1 MVKKVSMLLAGIF
14 LLTLPALVFGAYPS
28 FQYPDVPAFNDKSGS
43 GIFRLYVQKDGA
55 WEDAGQAGF
64 DRYFRQR
71 TWDITPYAVGGE
83 TVRILLKKEGGGM
96 AHMDSALLNGN
107 PALHVSGADFGVR
120 KLATDD
126 FDVADASGNGVE
138 LEFSAVEGKAVISL
152 TARIEE
158 AAISKT
164 PFQYPPEN
172 LYKEIGHG
180 SKFYTYTID
189 TGGQGIERQL
199 FKEYSLSGSGHPSGY
214 TYGNVSNDQD
224 NLYVTIDFTADNT
237 MDGDKDYAAVYVK
250 TGSLL
255 REFKVSAADE
265 RWGQA
270 RFTYTD
276 KVSYEHKLYRFQ
288 IPLASIGDARELNLA
303 FSAYGTASPPGG
315 DFGRAS
321 RQYLVVYWKNSDIY
335 GQLVGEDGNAAGAEF
350 VICDASG
357 SQDSPSAAYNSATDQ
372 YLVTWYDNRN
382 IGNTDIY
389 GQIVNA
395 NGSLSG
401 GNLVICNDANYQHN
415 PSVAYNSSA
424 NQYLV
429 AWHDNRNGNADIYG
443 QRVNANGSL
452 SGGNFVICDAANTQ
466 DSPSVAYN
474 SSANQYLV
482 AWKDHRNGNADI
494 YGQRVDATGSLAGGN
509 FVICSAVNEQ
519 NAPSAAYNS
528 SANQYLVVWYDARN
542 GNTDIYGQI
551 VDSTGSLSGGN
562 FAICNDADYQYWPS
576 AAYNTSANQYLVA
589 WHDYRNGG
597 YADIYGRLLG
607 TSGIPSGT
615 DFLIHETAY
624 VAHVMANA
632 FCPNY
637 LVAFSSG
644 EASYSWK
651 LFGDPCGPPQKIP
664 AMNEWGMILLFA
676 ALAGIG
682 SVYYRRRRHSV

>member
-1 MVKKVSMLLAGIF
+1 
-14 LLTLPALVFGAYPS
+14 
-28 FQYPDVPAFNDKSGS
+28 
-43 GIFRLYVQKDGA
+43 
-55 WEDAGQAGF
+55 
-64 DRYFRQR
+64 
-71 TWDITPYAVGGE
+71 
-83 TVRILLKKEGGGM
+83 
-96 AHMDSALLNGN
+96 
-107 PALHVSGADFGVR
+107 
-120 KLATDD
+120 
-126 FDVADASGNGVE
+126 
-138 LEFSAVEGKAVISL
+138 
-152 TARIEE
+152 
-158 AAISKT
+158 
-164 PFQYPPEN
+164 
-172 LYKEIGHG
+172 
-180 SKFYTYTID
+180 
-189 TGGQGIERQL
+189 
-199 FKEYSLSGSGHPSGY
+199 
-214 TYGNVSNDQD
+214 
-224 NLYVTIDFTADNT
+224 
-237 MDGDKDYAAVYVK
+237 
-250 TGSLL
+250 
-255 REFKVSAADE
+255 
-265 RWGQA
+265 
-270 RFTYTD
+270 
-276 KVSYEHKLYRFQ
+276 
-288 IPLASIGDARELNLA
+288 
-303 FSAYGTASPPGG
+303 
-315 DFGRAS
+315 
-321 RQYLVVYWKNSDIY
+321 
-335 GQLVGEDGNAAGAEF
+335 VGEDGNAAGAEF

-452 SGGNFVICDAANTQ
+452 SGGNFVICDAANPQ

-482 AWKDHRNGNADI
+482 AWKDNRNGNADI